1 MGDGDDTQR
10 SSSKKRKS
18 KKTAETAPEETNE
31 PQDERPS
38 RTKKSRKKDADHT
51 AAINA
56 PIPPEPIDGVTDGEE
71 NRSKKEKKKRKKNKD
86 SIAEEEVVQPVD
98 DTAVPET
105 PLDEDTTSKPK
116 KKKSKKR
123 DPSLS
128 HEADAIEEP
137 VKKKRRRS
145 KPDPAED
152 EALSEQARKAL
163 IYAHSYV
170 RYPDSWKFNKARQN
184 WLIRNIWSD
193 ELIPET
199 YFPMSIKYL
208 SSVEGGIREALIQAC
223 KTLLTGAAA
232 EANVEATDSPKD
244 DAATNDIDEQSTD
257 VKRTRAKLL
266 LDTLQIES

>member
-1 MGDGDDTQR
+1 MGDGDDIQR

-18 KKTAETAPEETNE
+18 RKTAETTTNEINE
-31 PQDERPS
+31 PQDEQPS

-51 AAINA
+51 AAVHA
-56 PIPPEPIDGVTDGEE
+56 PIPPESTEGVTDGKEKP
-71 NRSKKEKKKRKKNKD
+71 SKKEKKKRKKNKD
-86 SIAEEEVVQPVD
+86 SITEEEVVQPVD
-98 DTAVPET
+98 GTAVPET

-123 DPSLS
+123 DPSPS
-128 HEADAIEEP
+128 HETDAIEEP
-137 VKKKRRRS
+137 VKKKRKRS
-145 KPDPAED
+145 KPDPSED

-199 YFPMSIKYL
+199 YFPMSVKYL
-208 SSVEGGIREALIQAC
+208 SSVQGGIREALIQAC
-223 KTLLTGAAA
+223 KTLITGEAGA
-232 EANVEATDSPKD
+232 EANAEATDTPKD
-244 DAATNDIDEQSTD
+244 DAATNGEQTSD
-257 VKRTRAKLL
+257 VKRTRAQLL
-266 LDTLQIES
+266 LDTLQVES

>member
-18 KKTAETAPEETNE
+18 KKTAETATEEINE
-31 PQDERPS
+31 PQDEQPS
-38 RTKKSRKKDADHT
+38 RRKKSRKKDADHT
-51 AAINA
+51 AAVDA
-56 PIPPEPIDGVTDGEE
+56 PIPPQSIEGVTDGEE
-71 NRSKKEKKKRKKNKD
+71 KPSKKEKKKRKNNKD
-86 SIAEEEVVQPVD
+86 TIAEEEVVQPVD

-105 PLDEDTTSKPK
+105 PLDEDTTSKHKRK
-116 KKKSKKR
+116 KGKKR
-123 DPSLS
+123 NPSPS
-128 HEADAIEEP
+128 HEVDPTEEP
-137 VKKKRRRS
+137 VKKKRKRS
-145 KPDPAED
+145 KPDPSED

-208 SSVEGGIREALIQAC
+208 SSVKGGIREVRIAKDPFARADQIVL
-223 KTLLTGAAA
+223 GP
-232 EANVEATDSPKD
+232 DSSVQD
-244 DAATNDIDEQSTD
+244 LVN
-257 VKRTRAKLL
+257 R
-266 LDTLQIES
+266 